1 MNTSPANTN
10 AGEEVDPW
18 FVVKVAVAAIAV
30 NYVFGPI
37 VVIVFCAGWLWG
49 VRDRGEDDK

>member
-10 AGEEVDPW
+10 TRDEVDPW
-18 FVVKVAVAAIAV
+18 FVVKVAVSAVAV
-30 NYVFGPI
+30 NYLLGPV

-49 VRDRGEDDK
+49 VRGRE

>member
-10 AGEEVDPW
+10 TRDEVDPW
-18 FVVKVAVAAIAV
+18 FVVKVAVSAVAV
-30 NYVFGPI
+30 NYLLGPL

-49 VRDRGEDDK
+49 VRGCE